1 MTAGEIGLILAPVGI
16 AIGSGGWKIG
26 AGLVELSRIVDKL
39 GIEVSAMHDRIV
51 KVETVIERIA
61 PPTIRWN
68 EQPPGM
74 PHTGN

>member
-1 MTAGEIGLILAPVGI
+1 MTSGELGLIIATVGI
-16 AIGSGGWKIG
+16 AVGGGGWKIG

-39 GIEVSAMHDRIV
+39 GIEVGQMHSRIV

-61 PPTIRWN
+61 PPTIRFP
-68 EQPPGM
+68 QDPPTM

>member
-1 MTAGEIGLILAPVGI
+1 MTAGELGLILTPIGI

-39 GIEVSAMHDRIV
+39 GLEVAQMHERIV

-61 PPTIRWN
+61 PPTIRFPDD
-68 EQPPGM
+68 PPKM
-74 PHTGN
+74 PFTGN